1 MKKNVFIFLLSIAL
15 LYFCLPVCAFAKTT
29 QQDGTAE
36 FFTPVRV
43 AVVLDSSGS
52 IIESKNG
59 ADVLSRVAAKNFISL
74 LPKGKSEV
82 AIFEYSYTPTL
93 VTELTAID
101 DINSWKSVGEDII
114 ALDQFQGGTGLLDA
128 TKAAREYL
136 ESTTSGKENVK
147 NVIVLF
153 TDGSETQKL
162 NKDTASDAMITQ
174 KVSEAVGNSDVI
186 IYSVAFDYVYE
197 DGSHSI
203 SGEDGE
209 GYGKKILDKIC
220 GNPENVLIV
229 DNNVNELLLRFES
242 IIHDIT
248 HSPEPPAPDIVP
260 SDGKTHEIKKSVPVG
275 VAEANLRITSGTLDA
290 VRNSDIELYDPS
302 NNKVDFSLNGLNEEK
317 YWFSSDSMGINI
329 KMIEPV
335 TGEWTLVVPTDVAN
349 EDVYNLALS
358 CRYAL

>member
-114 ALDQFQGGTGLLDA
+114 ALDQFQG
-128 TKAAREYL
+128 
-136 ESTTSGKENVK
+136 
-147 NVIVLF
+147 
-153 TDGSETQKL
+153 
-162 NKDTASDAMITQ
+162 
-174 KVSEAVGNSDVI
+174 
-186 IYSVAFDYVYE
+186 
-197 DGSHSI
+197 
-203 SGEDGE
+203 
-209 GYGKKILDKIC
+209 
-220 GNPENVLIV
+220 
-229 DNNVNELLLRFES
+229 
-242 IIHDIT
+242 
-248 HSPEPPAPDIVP
+248 
-260 SDGKTHEIKKSVPVG
+260 
-275 VAEANLRITSGTLDA
+275 
-290 VRNSDIELYDPS
+290 
-302 NNKVDFSLNGLNEEK
+302 
-317 YWFSSDSMGINI
+317 
-329 KMIEPV
+329 
-335 TGEWTLVVPTDVAN
+335 
-349 EDVYNLALS
+349 
-358 CRYAL
+358 